1 MEINKKKLIFFMP
14 SIEGGGVEKNLI
26 ILCNF
31 LSKKFSNICLITFDD
46 KLNHLFN
53 KKIKIINVRELNKK
67 KSYSKYFKYFRCLL
81 LLIYEYFN
89 NRQLLVFSFQANI
102 YVIILATILKFDVIS
117 RSNSSPSGWK
127 NNFIKILIFK
137 FFFKFADEIV
147 VNSNQFKREFK
158 KSFGVKTK
166 LIFNPLNRK
175 EIKKQSKIK
184 LKFNFFDNYKGL
196 KIINIARFT
205 DQKDHTTLL
214 RAINLV
220 SKKTE
225 VRLLIMGYGKN
236 KKQIKKFIKDNNLN
250 KVVKILNFQQNPYNY
265 LRKANI
271 FVLSSKF
278 EGLPNVLLEA
288 QVLKKFIISSNCP
301 TGPRE
306 ILQDGK
312 LGDLFKIGDYI
323 DLSNKILN
331 YKKNQ
336 KAYKKKINLSY
347 KKLNRFDYKDNCEKY
362 YNLIRRYI

>member
-31 LSKKFSNICLITFDD
+31 LSKKFSNICLITFDN

-53 KKIKIINVRELNKK
+53 KKIKIINVRDINKK

-81 LLIYEYFN
+81 LLVCEYFN

-127 NNFIKILIFK
+127 KNFIKILIFK

-166 LIFNPLNRK
+166 LIYNPLNRR

-184 LKFNFFDNYKGL
+184 LKFNFFEKKGAL

-205 DQKDHTTLL
+205 DQKDHLTLL
-214 RAINLV
+214 KAIKIV
-220 SKKTE
+220 VEKTDI
-225 VRLLIMGYGKN
+225 RLLIMGYGKN
-236 KKQIKKFIKDNNLN
+236 KYKINNFIKKNGLQKH
-250 KVVKILNFQQNPYNY
+250 VKLLNFKLNPFNY
-265 LRKANI
+265 LKKANI
-271 FVLSSKF
+271 FVLTSKF

-288 QVLKKFIISSNCP
+288 MTLKKLIISTDCP
-301 TGPRE
+301 TGPNE
-306 ILQDGK
+306 ILKRGK
-312 LGDLFKIGDYI
+312 YGYLFDVGDYNK
-323 DLSNKILN
+323 LAKILIN
-331 YKKNQ
+331 INNESLQ
-336 KAYKKKINLSY
+336 NKKKINKGY
-347 KKLNRFDYKDNCEKY
+347 KSLYRFDYRKNCNAY
-362 YNLIRRYI
+362 YKIIKKHI